1 MKANSLGMLSKI
13 SSFFNNLL
21 FKKNV
26 STALSISNENDNN
39 SKNYLV
45 NSLITHKKV
54 FILTREHCN
63 FIAQLIQKQLAL
75 FNISAE
81 IIDKEPKFG
90 YSNLLHFVICPQIY
104 EKRPKNFIAIQME
117 QAVAKRWFTEEYF
130 NILKSAKLIFDYSIL
145 NIDFLKQNGVNQEQL
160 YFMPIFYNEKYFSPK
175 QKIEEEYDIVFY
187 GDENIER
194 RLKFLN
200 AINEKF
206 KVKIIN
212 RCYGEDLYI
221 ELSKAKIIIN
231 IHYYEGAFLE
241 TTRIYECLSLNKL
254 VISETASDI
263 EYHQNLNNIVEF
275 TELGNEEEMLAKIT
289 YWLADDERRKEKI
302 KQNIQQLYEQQDL
315 FSFHFNR
322 FLLTN
327 NIISFNKF
335 TENTS
340 HEKIHKDVVILNSPE
355 SNIKNQLD
363 DRLQYLKCLSK
374 ENDCPDN
381 TLNKQY
387 LLYQAEN
394 QNISQL
400 IVCTHN
406 IEKKPDFDS
415 TIKNIQSFGTDR
427 FNQENHITLLKN
439 ESIENKTQED
449 ILYSENIYL
458 DNFHIYTKKKF

>member
-1 MKANSLGMLSKI
+1 MLSKI

-21 FKKNV
+21 LKKNV
-26 STALSISNENDNN
+26 STALSISNEKDNN

-63 FIAQLIQKQLAL
+63 FIAQLIQKQLSL
-75 FNISAE
+75 FGISAE
-81 IIDKEPKFG
+81 IIDKEPKSGF
-90 YSNLLHFVICPQIY
+90 SKLLHFVICPQIY

-130 NILKSAKLIFDYSIL
+130 NILKSAKLIFDYSML
-145 NIDFLKQNGVNQEQL
+145 NIDFLKQNGLSQEQI
-160 YFMPIFYNEKYFSPK
+160 YFMPIFYNGEYFIPK

-200 AINEKF
+200 AINTKF

-212 RCYGEDLYI
+212 KCYGEDLYR

-254 VISETASDI
+254 IISETATDI

-275 TELGNEEEMLAKIT
+275 TALDNEEEMLAKIT
-289 YWLADDERRKEKI
+289 YWLADDERRNEKI
-302 KQNIQQLYEQQDL
+302 KQNIKLLYKQQDL

-327 NIISFNKF
+327 NIINFDEF
-335 TENTS
+335 TKKTS
-340 HEKIHKDVVILNSPE
+340 HESISNDIVKICSPE
-355 SNIKNQLD
+355 LNYKIQFKNNS
-363 DRLQYLKCLSK
+363 LQHLKCLSK
-374 ENDCPDN
+374 ENDFIKN
-381 TLNKQY
+381 NLNNQY
-387 LLYQAEN
+387 LLFQAAK
-394 QNISQL
+394 QNLDYL
-400 IVCTHN
+400 IICSNN
-406 IEKKPDFDS
+406 IELRSDFDLN
-415 TIKNIQSFGTDR
+415 IKNIKS
-427 FNQENHITLLKN
+427 TLLKK
-439 ESIENKTQED
+439 STIENSISVTNEVRELNTTND
-449 ILYSENIYL
+449 ISYIEYVYIN
-458 DNFHIYTKKKF
+458 DFHIYTKKL